1 MFFLDDNL
9 IKEQSLEEIQ
19 MMHNICE
26 KEETDIEA
34 LLYEIM
40 CRQRIILV
48 REMDNQNDFIN
59 FFWLFIIYKS
69 V

>member
-1 MFFLDDNL
+1 
-9 IKEQSLEEIQ
+9 

-48 REMDNQNDFIN
+48 REMDNQNVTLSTSLTSLTI
-59 FFWLFIIYKS
+59 
-69 V
+69 